1 MNKNILKALCV
12 TNAVVIGSML
22 SVGAVAASETVTT
35 TVTKSIVKS
44 SKASVVDKAKSAAPK
59 KVKADDTLKLIS
71 RTDNQYGLI
80 HSYIDITSIRPSNIV
95 VTDDKGGDYRKAVIV
110 TVYHNGLTFNNGTEV
125 YSTVEQA
132 YVSCANNAFYQ
143 HKFLTADING
153 QTTYEWV
160 SDKTGL
166 LKSDFLLSQKDSIY
180 DKSASEICAID
191 ITGMA
196 SK

>member
-1 MNKNILKALCV
+1 MNKKILRTLRIA
-12 TNAVVIGSML
+12 TAVATGSML
-22 SVGAVAASETVTT
+22 SIGAVAAPETVTT

-44 SKASVVDKAKSAAPK
+44 SKTSVVNKTESTAPK
-59 KVKADDTLKLIS
+59 KFRADDTLKLIS

-80 HSYIDITSIRPSNIV
+80 YSYIDITSVRPSDIV
-95 VTDDKGGDYRKAVIV
+95 VMDDKEGAYRKAVIV
-110 TVYHNGLTFNNGTEV
+110 TVYNNGLTFNNGNEV

-153 QTTYEWV
+153 QTTYEWA
-160 SDKTGL
+160 SDKTRR
-166 LKSDFLLSQKDSIY
+166 LKSDFSLSQTDSIY

-191 ITGMA
+191 ITGTA